1 MISHVF
7 IRRPVTASVLSIL
20 IVLVG
25 LLALRSLPIQ
35 QYPQIVPPQVVA
47 SATYSGA
54 TAQTASDTVAAPLEL
69 YINGVDNMLYM
80 TSSADDSGA
89 VSIRV
94 VFEVGTDI
102 DQAAIDVDSAV
113 QRAMSRLPEEVQRN
127 GVNISKESAAILKI
141 VAITSPDGSRDSL
154 YLNNYATLTVQDEL
168 SRING
173 VASATFFGSKTYAMR
188 IWLRPDQLAN
198 YGMVPADVS
207 SAINEQ
213 NAMFSAGRFGDS
225 PNPENPQELSIPIET
240 EGRFSSPEQFENI
253 ILRANAD
260 GSVVRLSDVARVE
273 LGASNYNFDAI
284 QNGETVVPIGIT
296 LRPGANALEVSQAV
310 DEVMERMSRNF
321 PSGVGYNIAFD
332 TTDFVQVSIQQ
343 VVITLIQALVLVVAV
358 IYLFLQRLRATLI
371 PLLAIPVA
379 LIGAFAGMF
388 VFGFSINLLTLLAI
402 VLSIG
407 IVVDDAIVVL
417 ENVERLMREKGL
429 TAKQAAQ
436 EAMTEVSGPI
446 ITMVLVLV
454 SVFIPVAFLGGLAG
468 VMYQQFALTIAVSV
482 VLSGTVGLT
491 LSPALC
497 AQILKNEPET
507 PPKLLQKFNRF
518 FDYATRKYTDGVR
531 FMLKRS
537 GLAFAIFGV
546 LSLLAYTI
554 FSQLPGGLVP
564 DEDQGYIL
572 VSHQLSE
579 GASLERTTEFS
590 IEWNELLRNED
601 IVESALTFIGYD
613 MVNGNTRANVGASF
627 LTLKSWDDRNL
638 RRESSQQFAQH
649 INRIGED
656 YPQAIVNAFNPPPI
670 SGISTTGGIEAYLVV
685 TMEGDT
691 EELIKQVE
699 RLSNS
704 ANLRPE
710 LQGVRTT
717 LNADV
722 PRYRTII
729 DRERAKSMG
738 VNLND
743 VFSAMNRVFGRSYVN
758 DFNYLG
764 RAWRVYMSGESSYRA
779 GPEDLATTFVRSSD
793 GDMVPLNSI
802 VRLERTTGPDTVH
815 RYNNRPAAR
824 IIGEPAPG
832 YSTGQAIAAME
843 EVANNLFDPQS
854 GYQLFWTGASQQE
867 QASGGAGG
875 AAFMFGILIVFLLL
889 AAQYERW
896 TLPLVVLTAIPFA
909 AFGAVLAVWMAG
921 MQNNIYF
928 QVGMLVLIGLA
939 AKNAILITE
948 FAVLNRERGMSVR
961 EAALEAC
968 RQRFRPILMTSL
980 AFILGSVPLAISSGA
995 GAAAR
1000 NAVGVTVVGGMLVA
1014 TFVSIF
1020 FIPVFYQFI
1029 ERKFGR
1035 KPTKGHNIQ
1044 Q

>member
-1 MISHVF
+1 MISNVF

-20 IVLVG
+20 IVLAG
-25 LLALRSLPIQ
+25 LLSLRSLPIQ
-35 QYPQIVPPQVVA
+35 QYPQIVPPQVVV
-47 SATYSGA
+47 STSYSGA
-54 TAQTASDTVAAPLEL
+54 TAQAASDAVAAPLEL
-69 YINGVDNMLYM
+69 YINGVENMLYM
-80 TSSADDSGA
+80 TSSSDDSGG

-94 VFEVGTDI
+94 VFAVGTDI
-102 DQAAIDVDSAV
+102 DQAAIDVDAEV
-113 QRAMSRLPEEVQRN
+113 QRAMTRLPEEVQRS
-127 GVNISKESAAILKI
+127 GVQISKESSAILKI

-198 YGMVPADVS
+198 YGMVPADVTA
-207 SAINEQ
+207 AINEQ

-225 PNPENPQELSIPIET
+225 PNPENPQELTLPIGA
-240 EGRFSSPEQFENI
+240 EGRFSSPEEFENI
-253 ILRANAD
+253 ILRANPD

-284 QNGETVVPIGIT
+284 QNGETVVPIGIR
-296 LRPGANALEVSQAV
+296 LRPGANALEVSAEV
-310 DEVMERMSRNF
+310 DEVMARMSQNF

-332 TTDFVQVSIQQ
+332 TTNFIKVSVQQ
-343 VVITLIQALVLVVAV
+343 VLITLIQALFLVVGV
-358 IYLFLQRLRATLI
+358 IYVFLQRWRATLI
-371 PLLAIPVA
+371 PLVAIPVA

-429 TAKQAAQ
+429 TPKQAAR
-436 EAMTEVSGPI
+436 EAMAEVSGPI

-482 VLSGTVGLT
+482 VLSGVVGLT

-497 AQILKNEPET
+497 AQILKQEQER
-507 PPKLLQKFNRF
+507 PPKILQKFNHY
-518 FDYATRKYTDGVR
+518 FDYTTRKYTSGVR
-531 FMLKRS
+531 FMLKRT

-546 LSLLAYTI
+546 LLVLIYGV
-554 FSQLPGGLVP
+554 FNQLPSGLVP

-572 VSHQLSE
+572 VSHQLPE
-579 GASLERTTEFS
+579 GASLERTADFS
-590 IEWNELLRNED
+590 IGWNEALRNEA

-627 LTLKSWDDRNL
+627 LTLKAWDDRNL
-638 RRESSQQFAQH
+638 SRESSQQFAQD
-649 INRIGED
+649 INRLAEE
-656 YPQAIVNAFNPPPI
+656 YPQATINAFNPPPI
-670 SGISTTGGIEAYLVV
+670 SGISTTGGIEAYLMVS
-685 TMEGDT
+685 MEGDT
-691 EELIKQVE
+691 EDLMTQVE
-699 RLSNS
+699 RLSAS

-710 LQGVRTT
+710 LQNVRTT
-717 LNADV
+717 LNMDV
-722 PRYRTII
+722 PRYVAVV

-738 VNLND
+738 VNIGDIFN
-743 VFSAMNRVFGRSYVN
+743 AMSRIYGRSYVN

-764 RAWRVYMSGESSYRA
+764 RAWRVYMSAESSYRA

-793 GDMVPLNSI
+793 GEMVPLNSI
-802 VRLERTTGPDTVH
+802 VRLDRTTGPDTVH

-832 YSTGQAIAAME
+832 YSTGQAIAALD
-843 EVANNLFDPQS
+843 EVTEDLFDPQS

-875 AAFMFGILIVFLLL
+875 AAFMFGIVIVFLLL

-909 AFGAVLAVWMAG
+909 AFGAVVAVWFAG

-948 FAVLNRERGMSVR
+948 FAVLNRDRGMSIR

-968 RQRFRPILMTSL
+968 RQRFRPIMMTSL
-980 AFILGSVPLAISSGA
+980 SFILGSVPLAMSSGA

-1000 NAVGVTVVGGMLVA
+1000 NAVGMTVVGGMLFA

-1029 ERKFGR
+1029 ERRFG
-1035 KPTKGHNIQ
+1035 KKKVSKS
-1044 Q
+1044 

>member
-1 MISHVF
+1 MISNVF
-7 IRRPVTASVLSIL
+7 IRRPVTAGVLSIL
-20 IVLVG
+20 IVLGG
-25 LLALRSLPIQ
+25 LLSLRTLPIQ
-35 QYPQIVPPQVVA
+35 QYPQIVPPQVVVSA
-47 SATYSGA
+47 SYAGA
-54 TAQTASDTVAAPLEL
+54 TAQAASEAVAAPLEL
-69 YINGVDNMLYM
+69 YINGVENMLYM
-80 TSSADDSGA
+80 TSSADDSGG

-94 VFEVGTDI
+94 VFEVGTDV
-102 DQAAIDVDSAV
+102 DQAAIDVDAEV
-113 QRAMSRLPEEVQRN
+113 QRAMTRLPEEVQRN
-127 GVNISKESAAILKI
+127 GVQISKESSAILKI

-168 SRING
+168 SRISG

-198 YGMVPADVS
+198 YDMVPSDVTA
-207 SAINEQ
+207 AINEQ
-213 NAMFSAGRFGDS
+213 NAMFSAGRFGDA
-225 PNPENPQELSIPIET
+225 PNPENPQELSLPIST

-296 LRPGANALEVSQAV
+296 LRPGANALEVSAAV
-310 DEVMERMSRNF
+310 DNVMERMSQNF

-332 TTDFVQVSIQQ
+332 TTEFVEVSINQ
-343 VVITLIQALVLVVAV
+343 VLITLVQALFLVIGV
-358 IYLFLQRLRATLI
+358 IYLFLQRWRATLI

-429 TAKQAAQ
+429 TPKQAAR
-436 EAMTEVSGPI
+436 EAMAEVSGPI
-446 ITMVLVLV
+446 VTMVLVLV
-454 SVFIPVAFLGGLAG
+454 SVFIPVTFLGGLAG

-482 VLSGTVGLT
+482 VLSGIIGLT

-497 AQILKNEPET
+497 AQILKQEPEK
-507 PPKLLQKFNRF
+507 PPKILQKFNDLFER
-518 FDYATRKYTDGVR
+518 ATRRYTDGVR
-531 FMLKRS
+531 FMMKRT
-537 GLAFAIFGV
+537 GLATIIFAV
-546 LSLLAYTI
+546 LIALSYSVFTL
-554 FSQLPGGLVP
+554 LPGGLVP

-579 GASLERTTEFS
+579 GASLERTEEFS
-590 IEWNELLRNED
+590 IEWNEVLRNEE

-613 MVNGNTRANVGASF
+613 LVNGNTRANVGASF
-627 LTLKSWDDRNL
+627 VTLKSWDERNL
-638 RRESSQQFAQH
+638 RRESSPQFAQK
-649 INRIGED
+649 IADLGAD
-656 YPQAIVNAFNPPPI
+656 YPQATISAYNPPPI

-691 EELIKQVE
+691 DELVQQIE

-710 LQGVRTT
+710 LQGVGTT
-717 LNADV
+717 LNMDV
-722 PRYRTII
+722 PRYLAVV
-729 DRERAKSMG
+729 DRERAKAMG
-738 VNLND
+738 VNISD
-743 VFSAMNRVFGRSYVN
+743 IFSAMTRVYGRSYVN

-764 RAWRVYMSGESSYRA
+764 RAWRVYMSAESSYRA
-779 GPEDLATTFVRSSD
+779 GPEDLATTFVRSAS
-793 GDMVPLNSI
+793 GEMIPLNTI
-802 VRLERTTGPDTVH
+802 MRLDRTTGPDTMH

-832 YSTGQAIAAME
+832 YSTGQAINALQRIADE
-843 EVANNLFDPQS
+843 TFDGDA

-875 AAFMFGILIVFLLL
+875 QAFLFGILIVFLLL

-896 TLPLVVLTAIPFA
+896 TLPFVVLTAIPFA
-909 AFGAVLAVWMAG
+909 AFGAVMATWIAG
-921 MQNNIYF
+921 AQNNIYF

-948 FAVLNRERGMSVR
+948 FAVLNRERGMTIR

-980 AFILGSVPLAISSGA
+980 AFILGSFPLAFSSGA

-1000 NAVGVTVVGGMLVA
+1000 NAVGITVVGGMLVA

-1029 ERKFGR
+1029 ERRFAPKLKKKDG
-1035 KPTKGHNIQ
+1035 
-1044 Q
+1044 

>member
-1 MISHVF
+1 MISNTF
-7 IRRPVTASVLSIL
+7 IRRPVTAAVLSIL
-20 IVLVG
+20 IVLAG
-25 LLALRSLPIQ
+25 LLSLRNLPVQ
-35 QYPQIVPPQVVA
+35 QYPQIVPPQVVVSA
-47 SATYSGA
+47 SYSGA
-54 TAQTASDTVAAPLEL
+54 TAQASSEAVAATLEL
-69 YINGVDNMLYM
+69 YINGVENMLYM

-94 VFEVGTDI
+94 VFEVGTDV

-113 QRAMSRLPEEVQRN
+113 QRAMSRLPEEVQRG
-127 GVNISKESAAILKI
+127 GVRISKESAAILKI

-168 SRING
+168 SRVNG

-188 IWLRPDQLAN
+188 VWLRPDQLAN
-198 YGMVPADVS
+198 YGLVPSDVS
-207 SAINEQ
+207 AAINEQ
-213 NAMFSAGRFGDS
+213 NAMFAAGRFGDA
-225 PNPENPQELSIPIET
+225 PNPENPQELSLPIGT
-240 EGRFSSPEQFENI
+240 EGRFSSPEDFEDV
-253 ILRANAD
+253 ILRANPD
-260 GSVVRLSDVARVE
+260 GSVVRLSDVARIE

-284 QNGETVVPIGIT
+284 QNGETVVPIGIN
-296 LRPGANALEVSQAV
+296 LRPGANALEVSEAV
-310 DEVMERMSRNF
+310 DDVMERMSHNF
-321 PSGVGYNIAFD
+321 PDGVDYNIAFD
-332 TTDFVQVSIQQ
+332 TTEFVKVSIQQ
-343 VVITLIQALVLVVAV
+343 VLITLIQALLLVVGV
-358 IYLFLQRLRATLI
+358 IYLFLQRWRATLI
-371 PLLAIPVA
+371 PLVAIPVA

-388 VFGFSINLLTLLAI
+388 VFGFSINLLTLLAV
-402 VLSIG
+402 VLAIG

-429 TAKQAAQ
+429 TPKEAAH
-436 EAMTEVSGPI
+436 EAMEEVSGPI
-446 ITMVLVLV
+446 VTMVLVLV

-482 VLSGTVGLT
+482 VLSGIVGLT

-497 AQILKNEPET
+497 AQILKQEEER
-507 PPKLLQKFNRF
+507 PPKLLRHFNVF
-518 FDYATRKYTDGVR
+518 FDKVTNRYTDGVR
-531 FMLKRS
+531 FLLKRT
-537 GLAFAIFGV
+537 GLAVSIFIV
-546 LSLLAYTI
+546 MSALAYSI

-590 IEWNELLRNED
+590 IEWNEVLRNEA
-601 IVESALTFIGYD
+601 IVDSALTFIGYD

-627 LTLKSWDDRNL
+627 LTLKAWDDRDL
-638 RRESSQQFAQH
+638 GEDSSQQFAQH
-649 INRIGED
+649 INQLGQD
-656 YPQAIVNAFNPPPI
+656 YPEATINAFNPPPI

-685 TMEGDT
+685 SMEGDT
-691 EELIKQVE
+691 DELMNRVE
-699 RLSNS
+699 QLSNS

-717 LNADV
+717 LNLDV
-722 PRYRTII
+722 PRYIAVV

-738 VNLND
+738 VNITD
-743 VFSAMNRVFGRSYVN
+743 IFSAMSRVYGRSYVN

-764 RAWRVYMSGESSYRA
+764 RAWRVYMSAESSYRA

-793 GDMVPLNSI
+793 GEMVPLNAI
-802 VRLERTTGPDTVH
+802 VRLDRTTGPDTVH

-832 YSTGQAIAAME
+832 YSTGQAISALQM
-843 EVANNLFDPQS
+843 VADDLFDPQA

-867 QASGGAGG
+867 QASGGAGA
-875 AAFMFGILIVFLLL
+875 AAFLFGILIVFLLL

-909 AFGAVLAVWMAG
+909 AFGAALATWVAG

-948 FAVLNRERGMSVR
+948 FAVLNRKRGMNVR
-961 EAALEAC
+961 DAALEAC

-980 AFILGSVPLAISSGA
+980 AFILGSLPLAVSSGA

-1000 NAVGVTVVGGMLVA
+1000 NAVGVGVVGGMLLA

-1020 FIPVFYQFI
+1020 FIPVFYQWI
-1029 ERKFGR
+1029 EQRFG
-1035 KPTKGHNIQ
+1035 KETTNES
-1044 Q
+1044 

>member
-7 IRRPVTASVLSIL
+7 IRRPVTAAVLSIL
-20 IVLVG
+20 IVLAG

-35 QYPQIVPPQVVA
+35 QYPQIVPPQVVV
-47 SATYSGA
+47 SANYAGA
-54 TAQTASDTVAAPLEL
+54 TAQAASEAVAAPLEL
-69 YINGVDNMLYM
+69 YIDGTENMLYM
-80 TSSADDSGA
+80 TSSSDDSGS

-94 VFEVGTDI
+94 VFEVGTDV
-102 DQAAIDVDSAV
+102 DQAAIDVDAAV
-113 QRAMSRLPEEVQRN
+113 QRAMSRLPEEVQRS
-127 GVNISKESAAILKI
+127 GVQISKESSAILKI

-154 YLNNYATLTVQDEL
+154 FLNNYATLTVQDEL

-173 VASATFFGSKTYAMR
+173 VASATFFSSKTYAMR

-198 YGMVPADVS
+198 YGLVPSDVAD
-207 SAINEQ
+207 AISEQ
-213 NAMFSAGRFGDS
+213 NNMFSAGRFGDA
-225 PNPENPQELSIPIET
+225 PNPENPQEISLPIGT

-253 ILRANAD
+253 ILRANPD
-260 GSVVRLSDVARVE
+260 GSVVRLADVARVE

-284 QNGETVVPIGIT
+284 QNGETVVPIGIR
-296 LRPGANALEVSQAV
+296 LRPGANALEVSAAV

-343 VVITLIQALVLVVAV
+343 VILTLVQALILVVAV
-358 IYLFLQRLRATLI
+358 IYLFLQRWRATLI
-371 PLLAIPVA
+371 PLVAIPVA

-429 TAKQAAQ
+429 TPKQAAR
-436 EAMTEVSGPI
+436 EAMSEVSGPI
-446 ITMVLVLV
+446 VTMVLVLV

-482 VLSGTVGLT
+482 VLSGIVGLT

-497 AQILKNEPET
+497 AQILKQEADT
-507 PPKLLQKFNRF
+507 PPKILQKFNHY
-518 FDYATRKYTDGVR
+518 FDYATRRYTDGVR
-531 FMLKRS
+531 FMLRRT
-537 GLAFAIFGV
+537 GLAFAVFGV
-546 LSLLAYTI
+546 LAILAYTM
-554 FSQLPGGLVP
+554 FSQLPSGLVP

-579 GASLERTTEFS
+579 GASLERTTDFS
-590 IEWNELLRNED
+590 IEWNEVLRNEA
-601 IVESALTFIGYD
+601 IVDSALTFIGYD
-613 MVNGNTRANVGASF
+613 LVNGNTRANVGASF

-649 INRIGED
+649 INEIGGD
-656 YPQAIVNAFNPPPI
+656 YPEAVISAFNPPPI

-685 TMEGDT
+685 SMEGDIDD
-691 EELIKQVE
+691 LITQIE
-699 RLSNS
+699 RLSAS

-717 LNADV
+717 LNTDV
-722 PRYRTII
+722 PRYRAIV
-729 DRERAKSMG
+729 DRERAKAMG
-738 VNLND
+738 VNIND
-743 VFSAMNRVFGRSYVN
+743 IFSAMTRIYGRSYVN

-764 RAWRVYMSGESSYRA
+764 RAWRVYMSAESSYRA
-779 GPEDLATTFVRSSD
+779 GPQDLATTFVRASS

-802 VRLERTTGPDTVH
+802 VQLERTTGPDTVH

-832 YSTGQAIAAME
+832 YSTGQAIAALE
-843 EVANNLFDPQS
+843 SVANDLFDPQS
-854 GYQLFWTGASQQE
+854 GFQLFWTGASQQE
-867 QASGGAGG
+867 QASGGTG
-875 AAFMFGILIVFLLL
+875 AAAFLFGIFIVFLLL
-889 AAQYERW
+889 SAQYERW
-896 TLPLVVLTAIPFA
+896 SLPLVVLSALPFA
-909 AFGAVLAVWMAG
+909 AFGAAFAVLIAG

-928 QVGMLVLIGLA
+928 QVGMLVLVGLA
-939 AKNAILITE
+939 AKNAILIAE
-948 FAVLNRERGMSVR
+948 FAVLNRARDMSIFDAV
-961 EAALEAC
+961 LEAC

-980 AFILGSVPLAISSGA
+980 AFIFGTIPLVYSAGA

-1000 NAVGVTVVGGMLVA
+1000 NAVGVGVVGGMLLA

-1020 FIPVFYQFI
+1020 FIPVFYQWV
-1029 ERKFGR
+1029 ERRF
-1035 KPTKGHNIQ
+1035 KPDKE
-1044 Q
+1044 

>member
-25 LLALRSLPIQ
+25 LLALRNLPIQ
-35 QYPQIVPPQVVA
+35 QYPQIVPPQVVVSA
-47 SATYSGA
+47 SYSGA
-54 TAQTASDTVAAPLEL
+54 TAQAASDAVAAPLEL
-69 YINGVDNMLYM
+69 YLNGVDNMLYM
-80 TSSADDSGA
+80 TSSADDSGS
-89 VSIRV
+89 VSIRI

-102 DQAAIDVDSAV
+102 DQAAIDVDADV

-127 GVNISKESAAILKI
+127 GVRISKESAAILKI

-213 NAMFSAGRFGDS
+213 NAMFSAGRFGDA
-225 PNPENPQELSIPIET
+225 PNPENPQELTIPIET
-240 EGRFSSPEQFENI
+240 EGRFSSPEEFENI
-253 ILRANAD
+253 ILRANPD

-296 LRPGANALEVSQAV
+296 LRPGANALAVSEAV
-310 DEVMERMSRNF
+310 DDVMARMSRNF

-343 VVITLIQALVLVVAV
+343 VIITLVQALILVVGV
-358 IYLFLQRLRATLI
+358 IYLFLQRWRATLI
-371 PLLAIPVA
+371 PLVAIPVA

-429 TAKQAAQ
+429 TPKQAAR
-436 EAMTEVSGPI
+436 EAMREVSGPI

-482 VLSGTVGLT
+482 VLSGVVGLT

-497 AQILKNEPET
+497 AQILKQQPET
-507 PPKLLQKFNRF
+507 PPKLLQKFNTF
-518 FDYATRKYTDGVR
+518 FDYATRKYTAGVR
-531 FMLKRS
+531 FFLRRT
-537 GLAFAIFGV
+537 GLALAVFGV
-546 LSLLAYTI
+546 LSILAYTV
-554 FSQLPGGLVP
+554 FTQLPSGLVP
-564 DEDQGYIL
+564 DEDQGYVL

-579 GASLERTTEFS
+579 GASLERTTDFS
-590 IEWNELLRNED
+590 IEWNEVLRNQD
-601 IVESALTFIGYD
+601 IVDSALTFIGYD

-627 LTLKSWDDRNL
+627 ITLKPWDERNL
-638 RRESSQQFAQH
+638 RRESSQQFAQE
-649 INRIGED
+649 INRLGED
-656 YPQAIVNAFNPPPI
+656 YPQAQINAFNPPPI

-691 EELIKQVE
+691 DDLLAQIE

-710 LQGVRTT
+710 LQNVRTT
-717 LNADV
+717 LNMDV
-722 PRYRTII
+722 PRYRAIV

-738 VNLND
+738 VNIGD
-743 VFSAMNRVFGRSYVN
+743 IFSAMNRIYGRSYVN

-764 RAWRVYMSGESSYRA
+764 RAWRVYMSAESSYRA
-779 GPEDLATTFVRSSD
+779 GPEDLATSFVRSD
-793 GDMVPLNSI
+793 GGDMVPLNSI

-824 IIGEPAPG
+824 LIGEPAPG
-832 YSTGQAIAAME
+832 FSTGQAIAALDA
-843 EVANNLFDPQS
+843 VADDLFDPQS
-854 GYQLFWTGASQQE
+854 GFQLFWTGASQQE

-875 AAFMFGILIVFLLL
+875 TAFMFGILIVFLLL

-896 TLPLVVLTAIPFA
+896 SLPLVVLTAIPFA
-909 AFGAVLAVWMAG
+909 AFGAVMAVWMAG

-948 FAVLNRERGMSVR
+948 FAVLNRGRGMAIR

-980 AFILGSVPLAISSGA
+980 AFILGSVPLAFSSGA

-1000 NAVGVTVVGGMLVA
+1000 NAVGVTVVGGMLFA

-1020 FIPVFYQFI
+1020 FIPVFYQLI
-1029 ERKFGR
+1029 ERKLGR
-1035 KPTKGHNIQ
+1035 RKTSQSND
-1044 Q
+1044 

>member
-20 IVLVG
+20 IVLAG

-113 QRAMSRLPEEVQRN
+113 QRAMSRLPEEVQRA
-127 GVNISKESAAILKI
+127 GVRINKESAAILKI

-213 NAMFSAGRFGDS
+213 NSMFSAGRFGDS

-371 PLLAIPVA
+371 PLMAIPVA

-482 VLSGTVGLT
+482 VLSGLVGLT

-497 AQILKNEPET
+497 AQILKNEAET

-590 IEWNELLRNED
+590 IEWNEILRNED

-649 INRIGED
+649 INQIGED
-656 YPQAIVNAFNPPPI
+656 YPQAIVSAFNPPPI

-691 EELIKQVE
+691 EELINQVE

-779 GPEDLATTFVRSSD
+779 GPEDLATTFVRSND

-1035 KPTKGHNIQ
+1035 KPTKGHNI
-1044 Q
+1044 

>member
-1 MISHVF
+1 MISNVF

-20 IVLVG
+20 IILVG
-25 LLALRSLPIQ
+25 LMALRSLPIQ
-35 QYPQIVPPQVVA
+35 QYPQIVPPQVVV
-47 SATYSGA
+47 SATYAGA
-54 TAQTASDTVAAPLEL
+54 TAQAASDAVAAPLEL
-69 YINGVDNMLYM
+69 YLNGVENMLYM
-80 TSSADDSGA
+80 TSSSDDSGG

-94 VFEVGTDI
+94 VFEVGTDV
-102 DQAAIDVDSAV
+102 DQAAIDVDAEV

-198 YGMVPADVS
+198 YNMVPADVTA
-207 SAINEQ
+207 AINEQ
-213 NAMFSAGRFGDS
+213 NSMYSAGRFGDA

-240 EGRFSSPEQFENI
+240 EGRFSTPDQFENI
-253 ILRANAD
+253 ILRANPD
-260 GSVVRLSDVARVE
+260 GSVVRLADVARVE

-284 QNGETVVPIGIT
+284 QNGETVVPIGIR
-296 LRPGANALEVSQAV
+296 LRPGANALEVSAAV
-310 DEVMERMSRNF
+310 DEVMERMSANF

-343 VVITLIQALVLVVAV
+343 VIVTLVQALILVVLV
-358 IYLFLQRLRATLI
+358 IYVFLQRWRATLI
-371 PLLAIPVA
+371 PLMAIPVA

-429 TAKQAAQ
+429 SPKQAAH

-446 ITMVLVLV
+446 ITMVFVLV

-482 VLSGTVGLT
+482 VLSGVVGLT

-497 AQILKNEPET
+497 AQILKQEAET
-507 PPKLLQKFNRF
+507 PPKLLQKFNTI
-518 FDYATRKYTDGVR
+518 FDKATRKYANGVR
-531 FMLKRS
+531 FMLRRT
-537 GLAFAIFGV
+537 GLAFAVFGV
-546 LSLLAYTI
+546 LAVLAYTM
-554 FSQLPGGLVP
+554 FSQLPSGLVP

-579 GASLERTTEFS
+579 GASLERTTDFS
-590 IEWNELLRNED
+590 IGWNEVLRNED
-601 IVESALTFIGYD
+601 IVDSALTFIGYD
-613 MVNGNTRANVGASF
+613 LVNGNTRANVGASF
-627 LTLKSWDDRNL
+627 LTLKAWDDRNL

-649 INRIGED
+649 INQIGLD
-656 YPQAIVNAFNPPPI
+656 HPQAQISAFNPPPI

-691 EELIKQVE
+691 EDLIRQVE
-699 RLSNS
+699 RLSAS

-717 LNADV
+717 LNTDV
-722 PRYRTII
+722 PRYQAVV
-729 DRERAKSMG
+729 DRERAKAMG
-738 VNLND
+738 VNIGDIFN
-743 VFSAMNRVFGRSYVN
+743 AMTRIYGRSYVN

-764 RAWRVYMSGESSYRA
+764 RTWRVYMSAESSYRA

-793 GDMVPLNSI
+793 GEMVPLNSI
-802 VRLERTTGPDTVH
+802 VRLDRTTGPDTVH

-832 YSTGQAIAAME
+832 YSTGQAIAALE
-843 EVANNLFDPQS
+843 AVAEDLFDPQS

-875 AAFMFGILIVFLLL
+875 TAFMFSILIVFLLL

-896 TLPLVVLTAIPFA
+896 TLPLVVLSAIPFA
-909 AFGAVLAVWMAG
+909 AFGAAMAVLVAG

-928 QVGMLVLIGLA
+928 QVGILVLIGLS

-948 FAVLNRERGMSVR
+948 FSVLNHQRGMSVR
-961 EAALEAC
+961 EAAIEAC
-968 RQRFRPILMTSL
+968 RQRFRPIMMTSVS
-980 AFILGSVPLAISSGA
+980 FILGSIPLAISSGA
-995 GAAAR
+995 GSAAR
-1000 NAVGVTVVGGMLVA
+1000 NAIGVTVVGGMLVA

-1020 FIPVFYQFI
+1020 FIPVFYQYI

-1035 KPTKGHNIQ
+1035 KRKTQLEHQG
-1044 Q
+1044 

>member
-1 MISHVF
+1 MISNVF
-7 IRRPVTASVLSIL
+7 IRRPVTAGVLSIL
-20 IVLVG
+20 IVLAG
-25 LLALRSLPIQ
+25 LLSLRNLPIQ
-35 QYPQIVPPQVVA
+35 QYPQIVPPQVVVSA
-47 SATYSGA
+47 SYSGA
-54 TAQTASDTVAAPLEL
+54 TAQAASDAVAAPLEL
-69 YINGVDNMLYM
+69 YINGVENMLYM
-80 TSSADDSGA
+80 TSSSDDSGG

-94 VFEVGTDI
+94 VFAVGTDI
-102 DQAAIDVDSAV
+102 DQAAIDVDAEV
-113 QRAMSRLPEEVQRN
+113 QRAMTRLPEEVQRS
-127 GVNISKESAAILKI
+127 GVQISKESSAILKI

-198 YGMVPADVS
+198 YGMVPADVT
-207 SAINEQ
+207 AAVNEQ

-225 PNPENPQELSIPIET
+225 PNPENPQELTLPIGA
-240 EGRFSSPEQFENI
+240 EGRFSSPEEFENV
-253 ILRANAD
+253 ILRANPD

-284 QNGETVVPIGIT
+284 QNGETVVPIGIQ
-296 LRPGANALEVSQAV
+296 LRPGANALEVSAEV
-310 DEVMERMSRNF
+310 DDVMARMSQNF

-332 TTDFVQVSIQQ
+332 TTDFIKVSVQQ
-343 VVITLIQALVLVVAV
+343 VLFTLIQALFLVVGV
-358 IYLFLQRLRATLI
+358 IYVFLQRWRATLI
-371 PLLAIPVA
+371 PLMAIPVA
-379 LIGAFAGMF
+379 LVGAFAGMF

-429 TAKQAAQ
+429 TPKQAAR
-436 EAMTEVSGPI
+436 EAMAEVSGPI

-482 VLSGTVGLT
+482 VLSGIVGLT

-497 AQILKNEPET
+497 AQILKQEPER
-507 PPKLLQKFNRF
+507 PPKILQKFNRY
-518 FDYATRKYTDGVR
+518 FDYATRKYTAGVR
-531 FMLKRS
+531 FMLKRT

-546 LSLLAYTI
+546 LLVLIYGI
-554 FSQLPGGLVP
+554 FNQLPSGLVP

-579 GASLERTTEFS
+579 GASLERTSEFS
-590 IEWNELLRNED
+590 IGWNEVLRNEE
-601 IVESALTFIGYD
+601 IVDSALTFIGYD

-627 LTLKSWDDRNL
+627 LTLKAWDDRNL
-638 RRESSQQFAQH
+638 RRESSQQFAQK
-649 INRIGED
+649 INRMAEE
-656 YPQAIVNAFNPPPI
+656 YPQATINAFNPPPI

-685 TMEGDT
+685 SMEGDT
-691 EELIKQVE
+691 EDLVAQIE
-699 RLSNS
+699 RLSAS
-704 ANLRPE
+704 SNLRPE
-710 LQGVRTT
+710 LQSVRTT
-717 LNADV
+717 LNMDV
-722 PRYRTII
+722 PRYIAVV

-738 VNLND
+738 VNISDIFN
-743 VFSAMNRVFGRSYVN
+743 AMSRIYGRSYIN

-764 RAWRVYMSGESSYRA
+764 RAWRVYMSAESSYRA
-779 GPEDLATTFVRSSD
+779 GPEDLASTFVRSND
-793 GDMVPLNSI
+793 GEMVPLNSI
-802 VRLERTTGPDTVH
+802 VRLDRTTGPDTVH

-832 YSTGQAIAAME
+832 YSTGQAIAALD
-843 EVANNLFDPQS
+843 EVAADLFDPQS

-867 QASGGAGG
+867 QESGGAAG
-875 AAFMFGILIVFLLL
+875 AAFMFGIVIVFLLL

-909 AFGAVLAVWMAG
+909 AFGAVVAVWFAG

-948 FAVLNRERGMSVR
+948 FAVLNRERGMNIR

-968 RQRFRPILMTSL
+968 RQRFRPIMMTSL
-980 AFILGSVPLAISSGA
+980 SFILGSVPLAISSGA

-1000 NAVGVTVVGGMLVA
+1000 NAVGMTVVGGMLFA

-1029 ERKFGR
+1029 EYRFG
-1035 KPTKGHNIQ
+1035 KKKASKS
-1044 Q
+1044 

>member
-7 IRRPVTASVLSIL
+7 IRRPVTAGVLSIL
-20 IVLVG
+20 IVLAG

-35 QYPQIVPPQVVA
+35 QYPQIVPPQVVV
-47 SATYSGA
+47 SATYTGA
-54 TAQTASDTVAAPLEL
+54 TAQAASDAVAAPLEL
-69 YINGVDNMLYM
+69 YLNGVENMLYM
-80 TSSADDSGA
+80 TSSADDSGG
-89 VSIRV
+89 VSIRI
-94 VFEVGTDI
+94 VFDVGTDI
-102 DQAAIDVDSAV
+102 NQAAIDVDSDV
-113 QRAMSRLPEEVQRN
+113 QRALSRLPEEVQRG
-127 GVNISKESAAILKI
+127 GVNISKESNAILKI

-198 YGMVPADVS
+198 YGMVPADVNA
-207 SAINEQ
+207 AITEQ
-213 NAMFSAGRFGDS
+213 NAMFSAGRFGDA
-225 PNPENPQELSIPIET
+225 PNPENPQELTLPIGT
-240 EGRFSSPEQFENI
+240 EGRFSSAEEFENV
-253 ILRANAD
+253 ILRANPD

-284 QNGETVVPIGIT
+284 QNGETVVPIGIM
-296 LRPGANALEVSQAV
+296 LRPGANALEVSAEV
-310 DEVMERMSRNF
+310 DEVMARMSQNF

-332 TTDFVQVSIQQ
+332 TTDFVKVSVQQ
-343 VVITLIQALVLVVAV
+343 VLFTLIQALFLVVGV
-358 IYLFLQRLRATLI
+358 IYLFLQRWRATLI
-371 PLLAIPVA
+371 PLVAIPVA
-379 LIGAFAGMF
+379 LIGAFAGMM

-429 TAKQAAQ
+429 SPKQAAR
-436 EAMTEVSGPI
+436 EAMNEVSGPI
-446 ITMVLVLV
+446 VTMVLVLV

-482 VLSGTVGLT
+482 VLSGIVGLT

-497 AQILKNEPET
+497 AQILKQQPER

-531 FMLKRS
+531 FMLKRT
-537 GLAFAIFGV
+537 GLAFAVFGV
-546 LSLLAYTI
+546 LLVLIYGI
-554 FSQLPGGLVP
+554 FSQLPSGLVP

-572 VSHQLSE
+572 VSHQLAE
-579 GASLERTTEFS
+579 GASLERTTDFS
-590 IEWNELLRNED
+590 IGWNEVLRNED

-638 RRESSQQFAQH
+638 RRESSQQFAQK
-649 INRIGED
+649 INRMGED
-656 YPQAIVNAFNPPPI
+656 HPQATINAFNPPPI

-685 TMEGDT
+685 SMEGDT
-691 EELIKQVE
+691 EDLVAQIE

-717 LNADV
+717 LNMDV
-722 PRYRTII
+722 PRYLAVV

-738 VNLND
+738 VNIND
-743 VFSAMNRVFGRSYVN
+743 IFAVMSRVYGRSYVN

-764 RAWRVYMSGESSYRA
+764 RAWRVYMTAESSYRA
-779 GPEDLATTFVRSSD
+779 GPEDLATSFVRSGD
-793 GDMVPLNSI
+793 GEMVPLNSI
-802 VRLERTTGPDTVH
+802 VRLDRTTGPDTVH

-832 YSTGQAIAAME
+832 YSTGQAIAALE
-843 EVANNLFDPQS
+843 DVANDLFDPQS
-854 GYQLFWTGASQQE
+854 GFQLFWTGASQQE
-867 QASGGAGG
+867 RASGDAAGT
-875 AAFMFGILIVFLLL
+875 AFAFGILIVFLLL

-896 TLPLVVLTAIPFA
+896 SLPLVVLTAIPFA
-909 AFGAVLAVWMAG
+909 AFGAVAAVWIAG

-948 FAVLNRERGMSVR
+948 FAVLNRERGMNIR
-961 EAALEAC
+961 DAALEAC

-1000 NAVGVTVVGGMLVA
+1000 NAVGVTVVGGMLFA

-1020 FIPVFYQFI
+1020 FVPVFYQFI
-1029 ERKFGR
+1029 ERRFGR
-1035 KPTKGHNIQ
+1035 KKKNRE
-1044 Q
+1044 

>member
-7 IRRPVTASVLSIL
+7 IRRPVTAGVLSIL
-20 IVLVG
+20 IVLAG

-35 QYPQIVPPQVVA
+35 QYPQIVPPQVVV
-47 SATYSGA
+47 SATYTGA
-54 TAQTASDTVAAPLEL
+54 TAQAASDAVAAPLEL
-69 YINGVDNMLYM
+69 YLNGVENMLYM
-80 TSSADDSGA
+80 TSSADDSGG
-89 VSIRV
+89 VSIRI
-94 VFEVGTDI
+94 VFDVGTDI
-102 DQAAIDVDSAV
+102 NQAAIDVDSDV
-113 QRAMSRLPEEVQRN
+113 QRALSRLPEEVQRG
-127 GVNISKESAAILKI
+127 GVNISKESNAILKI

-198 YGMVPADVS
+198 YGMVPADVNA
-207 SAINEQ
+207 AITEQ
-213 NAMFSAGRFGDS
+213 NAMFSAGRFGDA
-225 PNPENPQELSIPIET
+225 PNPENPQELTLPIGT
-240 EGRFSSPEQFENI
+240 EGRFSSAEEFENV
-253 ILRANAD
+253 ILRANPD

-284 QNGETVVPIGIT
+284 QNGETVVPIGIM
-296 LRPGANALEVSQAV
+296 LRPGANALEVSAEV
-310 DEVMERMSRNF
+310 DEVMARMSQNF

-332 TTDFVQVSIQQ
+332 TTDFVKVSVQQ
-343 VVITLIQALVLVVAV
+343 VLFTLIQALFLVVGV
-358 IYLFLQRLRATLI
+358 IYLFLQRWRATLI
-371 PLLAIPVA
+371 PLVAIPVA
-379 LIGAFAGMF
+379 LIGAFAGMM

-429 TAKQAAQ
+429 SPKQAAR
-436 EAMTEVSGPI
+436 EAMNEVSGPI
-446 ITMVLVLV
+446 VTMVLVLV

-482 VLSGTVGLT
+482 VLSGIVGLT

-497 AQILKNEPET
+497 AQILKQEPER

-531 FMLKRS
+531 FMLKRT
-537 GLAFAIFGV
+537 GLAFAVFGV
-546 LSLLAYTI
+546 LLVLIYGI
-554 FSQLPGGLVP
+554 FSQLPSGLVP

-572 VSHQLSE
+572 VSHQLAE
-579 GASLERTTEFS
+579 GASLERTTDFS
-590 IEWNELLRNED
+590 IGWNEVLRNED

-638 RRESSQQFAQH
+638 RRESSQQFAQK
-649 INRIGED
+649 INRMGED
-656 YPQAIVNAFNPPPI
+656 HPQATINAFNPPPI

-685 TMEGDT
+685 SMEGDT
-691 EELIKQVE
+691 EDLVAQIE

-717 LNADV
+717 LNMDV
-722 PRYRTII
+722 PRYLAVV

-738 VNLND
+738 VNIND
-743 VFSAMNRVFGRSYVN
+743 IFAVMSRVYGRSYVN

-764 RAWRVYMSGESSYRA
+764 RAWRVYMTAESSYRA
-779 GPEDLATTFVRSSD
+779 GPEDLATSFVRSGD
-793 GDMVPLNSI
+793 GEMVPLNSI
-802 VRLERTTGPDTVH
+802 VRLDRTTGPDTVH

-824 IIGEPAPG
+824 ILGEPAPG
-832 YSTGQAIAAME
+832 YSTGQAIAALE
-843 EVANNLFDPQS
+843 DVANDLFDPQS
-854 GYQLFWTGASQQE
+854 GFQLFWTGASQQE
-867 QASGGAGG
+867 RASGDAAGT
-875 AAFMFGILIVFLLL
+875 AFAFGILIVFLLL

-896 TLPLVVLTAIPFA
+896 SLPLVVLTAIPFA
-909 AFGAVLAVWMAG
+909 AFGAVAAVWIAG

-948 FAVLNRERGMSVR
+948 FAVLNRERGMNIR
-961 EAALEAC
+961 DAALEAC

-1000 NAVGVTVVGGMLVA
+1000 NAVGVTVVGGMLFA

-1020 FIPVFYQFI
+1020 FVPVFYQFI
-1029 ERKFGR
+1029 ERRFGR
-1035 KPTKGHNIQ
+1035 KKKNRE
-1044 Q
+1044 

>member
-1 MISHVF
+1 MISNTF
-7 IRRPVTASVLSIL
+7 IRRPVTAAVLSIL
-20 IVLVG
+20 IVLAG
-25 LLALRSLPIQ
+25 LLSLRNLPVQ
-35 QYPQIVPPQVVA
+35 QYPQIVPPQVVVSA
-47 SATYSGA
+47 SYSGA
-54 TAQTASDTVAAPLEL
+54 TAQASSEAVAATLEL
-69 YINGVDNMLYM
+69 YINGVENMLYM

-94 VFEVGTDI
+94 VFEVGTDV

-113 QRAMSRLPEEVQRN
+113 QRAMSRLPEEVQRG
-127 GVNISKESAAILKI
+127 GVRISKESAAILKI

-168 SRING
+168 SRVNG

-188 IWLRPDQLAN
+188 VWLRPDQLAN
-198 YGMVPADVS
+198 YGLVPSDVS
-207 SAINEQ
+207 AAVNEQ
-213 NAMFSAGRFGDS
+213 NAMFAAGRFGDA
-225 PNPENPQELSIPIET
+225 PNPENPQELSLPIGT
-240 EGRFSSPEQFENI
+240 EGRFSSPEDFENV
-253 ILRANAD
+253 ILRANPD
-260 GSVVRLSDVARVE
+260 GSVVRLSDVARIE

-284 QNGETVVPIGIT
+284 QNGETVVPIGIN
-296 LRPGANALEVSQAV
+296 LRPGANALEVSEAV
-310 DEVMERMSRNF
+310 DEVMERMSQNF
-321 PSGVGYNIAFD
+321 PDGVDYNIAFD
-332 TTDFVQVSIQQ
+332 TTEFVKVSIQQ
-343 VVITLIQALVLVVAV
+343 VLITLIQALLLVVGV
-358 IYLFLQRLRATLI
+358 IYLFLQRWRATLI
-371 PLLAIPVA
+371 PLVAIPVA

-388 VFGFSINLLTLLAI
+388 VFGFSINLLTLLAV
-402 VLSIG
+402 VLAIG

-429 TAKQAAQ
+429 TPKEAAH
-436 EAMTEVSGPI
+436 EAMEEVSGPI
-446 ITMVLVLV
+446 VTMVLVLV

-482 VLSGTVGLT
+482 VLSGIVGLT

-497 AQILKNEPET
+497 AQILKQEEER
-507 PPKLLQKFNRF
+507 PPKLLRHFNVF
-518 FDYATRKYTDGVR
+518 FDKVTTRYTDGVR
-531 FMLKRS
+531 FLLKRT
-537 GLAFAIFGV
+537 GLAVSIFIV
-546 LSLLAYTI
+546 MSALAYSI

-590 IEWNELLRNED
+590 LEWNELLRNED
-601 IVESALTFIGYD
+601 IVDSALTFIGYD

-627 LTLKSWDDRNL
+627 LTLKAWDDRDL
-638 RRESSQQFAQH
+638 GEESSQQFAQH
-649 INRIGED
+649 INQLGQD
-656 YPQAIVNAFNPPPI
+656 YPEATINAFNPPPI

-685 TMEGDT
+685 SMEGDT
-691 EELIKQVE
+691 DELMNRVE
-699 RLSNS
+699 QLSNS

-717 LNADV
+717 LNLDV
-722 PRYRTII
+722 PRYIAVV

-738 VNLND
+738 INITD
-743 VFSAMNRVFGRSYVN
+743 IFSAMSRVYGRSYIN

-764 RAWRVYMSGESSYRA
+764 RAWRVYMSAESSYRA

-793 GDMVPLNSI
+793 GEMVPLNAI
-802 VRLERTTGPDTVH
+802 VRLDRTTGPDTVH

-832 YSTGQAIAAME
+832 YSTGQAINALQM
-843 EVANNLFDPQS
+843 VADDLFDPQA

-867 QASGGAGG
+867 QASGGAGA
-875 AAFMFGILIVFLLL
+875 AAFLFGILIVFLLL

-909 AFGAVLAVWMAG
+909 AFGAALATWVGG

-948 FAVLNRERGMSVR
+948 FAVLNRKRGMNVR
-961 EAALEAC
+961 DAALEAC

-980 AFILGSVPLAISSGA
+980 AFILGSLPLAVSSGA

-1000 NAVGVTVVGGMLVA
+1000 NAVGVGVVGGMLVA

-1020 FIPVFYQFI
+1020 FIPVFYQWI
-1029 ERKFGR
+1029 EQRFG
-1035 KPTKGHNIQ
+1035 KETNSES
-1044 Q
+1044 

>member
-7 IRRPVTASVLSIL
+7 IRRPVTAGVLSIL
-20 IVLVG
+20 IVLAG
-25 LLALRSLPIQ
+25 LLSLRNLPIQ
-35 QYPQIVPPQVVA
+35 QYPQIVPPQVVV

-54 TAQTASDTVAAPLEL
+54 TAQAASDAVAAPLEL
-69 YINGVDNMLYM
+69 YINGVENMLYM
-80 TSSADDSGA
+80 TSSADDSGG

-102 DQAAIDVDSAV
+102 DQAAIDVDAEV
-113 QRAMSRLPEEVQRN
+113 QRALTRLPEEVQRG
-127 GVNISKESAAILKI
+127 GVRISKESNAILKI

-198 YGMVPADVS
+198 YGMVPSDVNA
-207 SAINEQ
+207 AISEQ
-213 NAMFSAGRFGDS
+213 NAMFSAGRFGDA
-225 PNPENPQELSIPIET
+225 PNPENPQELTLPIGT
-240 EGRFSSPEQFENI
+240 EGRFSSAEEFENV
-253 ILRANAD
+253 ILRANPD

-284 QNGETVVPIGIT
+284 QNGETVVPIGIM
-296 LRPGANALEVSQAV
+296 LRPGANALEVSSEV
-310 DEVMERMSRNF
+310 DAVMERMSRNF

-332 TTDFVQVSIQQ
+332 TTDFVKVSVQQ
-343 VVITLIQALVLVVAV
+343 VLFTLIQALFLVVGV
-358 IYLFLQRLRATLI
+358 IYLFLQRWRATLI
-371 PLLAIPVA
+371 PLVAIPVA
-379 LIGAFAGMF
+379 LVGAFAGML

-429 TAKQAAQ
+429 SPKQAAR
-436 EAMTEVSGPI
+436 EAMNEVSGPI
-446 ITMVLVLV
+446 VTMVLVLV

-482 VLSGTVGLT
+482 VLSGIVGLT

-497 AQILKNEPET
+497 AQILKQEPER

-531 FMLKRS
+531 FMLRRT

-546 LSLLAYTI
+546 LLVLIYGI

-579 GASLERTTEFS
+579 GASLERTTDFS
-590 IEWNELLRNED
+590 IGWNEVLRNED

-638 RRESSQQFAQH
+638 RRESSQQFAQK
-649 INRIGED
+649 INRMGED
-656 YPQAIVNAFNPPPI
+656 HPQATINAFNPPPI

-685 TMEGDT
+685 SMEGDT
-691 EELIKQVE
+691 ADLVAQIE

-717 LNADV
+717 LNMDV
-722 PRYRTII
+722 PRYLAVV

-738 VNLND
+738 VNITD
-743 VFSAMNRVFGRSYVN
+743 IFAVMSRVYGRSYVN

-764 RAWRVYMSGESSYRA
+764 RAWRVYMTAESSYRA
-779 GPEDLATTFVRSSD
+779 GPEDLATSFVRSGD
-793 GDMVPLNSI
+793 GEMVPLNSI
-802 VRLERTTGPDTVH
+802 VRLDRTTGPDTVH

-832 YSTGQAIAAME
+832 YSTGQAIAALE
-843 EVANNLFDPQS
+843 DVANDLFDPQS
-854 GYQLFWTGASQQE
+854 GFQLFWTGASQQE
-867 QASGGAGG
+867 QASGDAAGT
-875 AAFMFGILIVFLLL
+875 AFAFGILIVFLLL

-896 TLPLVVLTAIPFA
+896 SLPLVVLTAIPFA
-909 AFGAVLAVWMAG
+909 AFGAVAAVWIAG

-948 FAVLNRERGMSVR
+948 FAVLNRERGMNIR
-961 EAALEAC
+961 DAALEAC

-980 AFILGSVPLAISSGA
+980 AFILGSVPLAVSSGA

-1000 NAVGVTVVGGMLVA
+1000 NAVGVTVVGGMLFA

-1029 ERKFGR
+1029 ERRFGR
-1035 KPTKGHNIQ
+1035 KKKVREKE
-1044 Q
+1044 